1 MYNKYIPQ
9 HLESEGVIGGDR
21 RMPFSLLTSCFNK
34 TLFHT
39 KQATS
44 SEGPITERKRPSAE
58 QRAHKRFEVPMGSF
72 VSLGSN
78 SSVLGQ
84 ILDVSMGGL
93 SFRYIGDEPKNGSHL
108 DIFSTEHD
116 FHLGKISYKPVKD
129 FEIDNQVL
137 YKMGGKAHPHC
148 RTMRRGSV
156 KFHKLS
162 RKQRSEL
169 KKFLQ
174 THAVREAF

>member
-1 MYNKYIPQ
+1 
-9 HLESEGVIGGDR
+9 
-21 RMPFSLLTSCFNK
+21 MPFSLLTSCFNK
-34 TLFHT
+34 TLFHL

-44 SEGPITERKRPSAE
+44 SEESITEQKKPSAE
-58 QRAHKRFEVPMGSF
+58 RRAHKRFQVPMGSF

-78 SSVLGQ
+78 GSVLGQ

-93 SFRYIGDEPKNGSHL
+93 SFRYIGDEAENGSRL

-116 FHLGKISYKPVKD
+116 LHLAKVPFKPVKD

-148 RTMRRGSV
+148 STMRRGSV

-174 THAVREAF
+174 AHAVREAL

>member
-1 MYNKYIPQ
+1 
-9 HLESEGVIGGDR
+9 
-21 RMPFSLLTSCFNK
+21 MPFSLLTSYFNK
-34 TLFHT
+34 TLFQSRQLT
-39 KQATS
+39 PLVDGDMEK
-44 SEGPITERKRPSAE
+44 KKPSAE
-58 QRAHKRFEVPMGSF
+58 QRAHTRFEVPTGSF

-78 SSVLGQ
+78 GSILGQ

-93 SFRYIGDEPKNGSHL
+93 SFRYIGDESENGSHL

-116 FHLGKISYKPVKD
+116 FHLGKVPFKAVRD

-137 YKMGGKAHPHC
+137 YKIGGRAHPHC

-162 RKQRSEL
+162 RKQRSQL

-174 THAVREAF
+174 THSTREAL

>member
-1 MYNKYIPQ
+1 
-9 HLESEGVIGGDR
+9 
-21 RMPFSLLTSCFNK
+21 MPFSLLTSCFNK

-39 KQATS
+39 KQAKA
-44 SEGPITERKRPSAE
+44 SEGSITEQRKPSAE

-72 VSLGSN
+72 VSLGSKG
-78 SSVLGQ
+78 SVLGQ

-93 SFRYIGDEPKNGSHL
+93 SFRYIGDESDNGSHL
-108 DIFSTEHD
+108 DIFSTEHH
-116 FHLGKISYKPVKD
+116 FHLGKVPFKPVKD

-162 RKQRSEL
+162 RKQKSQL
-169 KKFLQ
+169 KNFIKN
-174 THAVREAF
+174 HATREAL